1 MPRFFFNSIVVAVA
15 VTIGN
20 LVFSPM
26 LGYALA
32 KLQFG
37 GKGVLLGLVLATL
50 MLPGA
55 AILVPQFVLMS
66 ALGLVNTYPALIL
79 PFLAGPFGVFL
90 TRQFFSGLPDELLEA
105 ARMDGA
111 SEFRI
116 FWTIAMPLAGPVLAT
131 LGILTFLGTWNSF
144 IYPLV
149 MAQEPEMY
157 TLPVALATFA
167 TGQYQADH
175 GMLMAGAWSSSCP
188 SSSSSWC
195 SSAGSPKASRRP
207 VSRADVDGG
216 PSGRQP
222 GGTDHA
228 PAPTPSAPRRRFSA
242 GHRGRCL
249 SGSRGSRSSGL
260 SAAQRATLLGYAED
274 TWASFVAMTD
284 AETGL
289 PADSLAADGTPEHPD
304 VDDEHRRVHV
314 EHGRRGTPRLH
325 HARRGGGPPGDDPR
339 LARDDGAA

>member
-1 MPRFFFNSIVVAVA
+1 MTALTRPAPQPAAGAAPRSRASIVLYVLLTLGLVLMIAPFVWMVLGSFKPQGEFLRLPPTWLPEQPTFNNFQRLIDQLDMPRFFFNSIVVAAA
-15 VTIGN
+15 VTVGTLI
-20 LVFSPM
+20 FAPM

-32 KLQFG
+32 KVQFS
-37 GKGVLLGLVLATL
+37 GKGVLMGLVLATL

-66 ALGLVNTYPALIL
+66 ALGLVNSYPALIL

-105 ARMDGA
+105 ARIDGA

-131 LGILTFLGTWNSF
+131 LGILTFLGSWNSF

-175 GMLMAGAWSSSCP
+175 GMLMAGALVLVLP
-188 SSSSSWC
+188 IL
-195 SSAGSPKASRRP
+195 
-207 VSRADVDGG
+207 VIFV
-216 PSGRQP
+216 
-222 GGTDHA
+222 
-228 PAPTPSAPRRRFSA
+228 
-242 GHRGRCL
+242 L
-249 SGSRGSRSSGL
+249 L
-260 SAAQRATLLGYAED
+260 QRWITEGIAT
-274 TWASFVAMTD
+274 
-284 AETGL
+284 TGL
-289 PADSLAADGTPEHPD
+289 KG
-304 VDDEHRRVHV
+304 
-314 EHGRRGTPRLH
+314 
-325 HARRGGGPPGDDPR
+325 
-339 LARDDGAA
+339 

>member
-1 MPRFFFNSIVVAVA
+1 MTALARPAPMRPAGAPQRSRASIVLYVLLAIGLVLMVAPFIWMVLGSFKPQGEFLRLPPTWLPEQPTTGNYERLVQQLDMPRFFFNSIVVAAA
-15 VTIGN
+15 VTVGN
-20 LVFSPM
+20 LIFAPM

-32 KLQFG
+32 KLRFV
-37 GKGVLLGLVLATL
+37 GKRLLMGLVLATL

-66 ALGLVNTYPALIL
+66 ALGLVNSYPALIL

-105 ARMDGA
+105 ARIDGA

-131 LGILTFLGTWNSF
+131 LGILTFLGSWNSF

-175 GMLMAGAWSSSCP
+175 GMLMAGALVLVLP
-188 SSSSSWC
+188 ILIIF
-195 SSAGSPKASRRP
+195 
-207 VSRADVDGG
+207 V
-216 PSGRQP
+216 
-222 GGTDHA
+222 
-228 PAPTPSAPRRRFSA
+228 
-242 GHRGRCL
+242 L
-249 SGSRGSRSSGL
+249 L
-260 SAAQRATLLGYAED
+260 QRWITEGIAT
-274 TWASFVAMTD
+274 
-284 AETGL
+284 TGL
-289 PADSLAADGTPEHPD
+289 KG
-304 VDDEHRRVHV
+304 
-314 EHGRRGTPRLH
+314 
-325 HARRGGGPPGDDPR
+325 
-339 LARDDGAA
+339 